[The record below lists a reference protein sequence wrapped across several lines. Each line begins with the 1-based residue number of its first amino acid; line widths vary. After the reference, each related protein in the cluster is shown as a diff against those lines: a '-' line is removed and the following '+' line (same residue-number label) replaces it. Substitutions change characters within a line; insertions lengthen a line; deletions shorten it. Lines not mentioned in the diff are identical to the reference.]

1 MLNLWSL
8 GGLTWKDL
16 LWRTARE
23 SWEDEVFGQAA
34 RLAFYHF
41 LGLFPFLL
49 LAVLVLMRFE
59 HSSARLLEALE
70 SSLRRVFPAS
80 SASVV
85 TGFVA
90 AVSSQANQ
98 EEIGFAAI
106 GSIWAAFNGTWAVI
120 AGLNSAYEVEDRR
133 SWWKITLITGGLTV
147 ALGLLGLTAL
157 GLLLFGA
164 RIGLRTEFGL
174 AWRILHWGVI
184 AALLLVAFALLYRFG
199 PDLEDMRFRWGTP
212 GAAIAVVLWISA
224 SLVFRAY
231 AERAASKYDLAYGSL
246 ANAALLMMW
255 FYVTGVA
262 ILIGGEV
269 NSEIEN
275 AAAQNG
281 HPDARRPGERRPS
294 GRPAQRAR
302 DRDNVG

>member
-1 MLNLWSL
+1 MLNLWSF

-70 SSLRRVFPAS
+70 SSLRRVFPAR
-80 SASVV
+80 SASVL

-90 AVSSQANQ
+90 AVSSQANRQ
-98 EEIGFAAI
+98 EIWFAAL

-120 AGLNSAYEVEDRR
+120 AGLNSAYEVEERR
-133 SWWKITLITGGLTV
+133 PWWKITLIAGGLTL
-147 ALGLLGLTAL
+147 ALGLLGFTAL
-157 GLLLFGA
+157 GLLFFGA
-164 RIGLRTEFGL
+164 RIGLRTEFGA
-174 AWRILHWGVI
+174 AWRILHWAVI
-184 AALLLVAFALLYRFG
+184 AALLLVAFAILYRFG
-199 PDLEDMRFRWGTP
+199 PDLENLRFRWSTP
-212 GAAIAVVLWISA
+212 GAAIAVVLWIST

-281 HPDARRPGERRPS
+281 HPDARRPGERRPG
-294 GRPAQRAR
+294 GRTPQR
-302 DRDNVG
+302 VEPPEH

>member
-8 GGLTWKDL
+8 GGLTWKEL
-16 LWRTARE
+16 LSRTARE

-59 HSSARLLEALE
+59 HSGARLLETLD

-80 SASVV
+80 AASIM
-85 TGFVA
+85 TGFLA
-90 AVSSQANQ
+90 QVSSQTNRQ
-98 EEIGFAAI
+98 EIWFAAL
-106 GSIWAAFNGTWAVI
+106 GSMWAAFNGTWAVI
-120 AGLNSAYEVEDRR
+120 AGLNCAYEVEERR
-133 SWWKITLITGGLTV
+133 SWWKITLIAGGLTV
-147 ALGLLGLTAL
+147 ALALLGFTAL
-157 GLLLFGA
+157 GLLFFGA
-164 RIGLRTEFGL
+164 RVGLRTEFGP
-174 AWRILHWGVI
+174 AWRILHWAVI

-199 PDLEDMRFRWGTP
+199 PDLENTRFRWSTP

-224 SLVFRAY
+224 SLAFRAY
-231 AERAASKYDLAYGSL
+231 AERAASKYDLTYGSL
-246 ANAALLMMW
+246 ANAALLMLW

-262 ILIGGEV
+262 ILIGAEV

-281 HPDARRPGERRPS
+281 HPDARRPGERRPG
-294 GRPAQRAR
+294 GRRE
-302 DRDNVG
+302 

>member
-8 GGLTWKDL
+8 GGLTWKQL

-59 HSSARLLEALE
+59 HSGGTLLETLA

-80 SASVV
+80 TASVV
-85 TGFVA
+85 TGFLTG
-90 AVSSQANQ
+90 VSSQTNGQ
-98 EEIGFAAI
+98 EIWFAAL
-106 GSIWAAFNGTWAVI
+106 GSIRAAFNGTWAVI
-120 AGLNSAYEVEDRR
+120 AGLNSAYEVEERR
-133 SWWKITLITGGLTV
+133 SWWKITLIAGGLTA
-147 ALGLLGLTAL
+147 ALGLLGFTAL
-157 GLLLFGA
+157 GLLFFGA
-164 RIGLRTEFGL
+164 RIGLRTEFGA
-174 AWRILHWGVI
+174 AWRILHWAVI
-184 AALLLVAFALLYRFG
+184 AVLLLVAFALLYRFG
-199 PDLEDMRFRWGTP
+199 PDLEDMRFRWSTP
-212 GAAIAVVLWISA
+212 GAAIAVILWIST
-224 SLVFRAY
+224 SLVFHAY
-231 AERAASKYDLAYGSL
+231 AERSASKYDLLYGSL
-246 ANAALLMMW
+246 ANAALLMLW

-281 HPDARRPGERRPS
+281 HPDARRPGERRPG
-294 GRPAQRAR
+294 GRRPQR
-302 DRDNVG
+302 VEPPEH

>member
-8 GGLTWKDL
+8 GGLTWKEL
-16 LWRTARE
+16 LSRTVRE

-59 HSSARLLEALE
+59 HSGGRLLETLD
-70 SSLRRVFPAS
+70 SSLRRVFPAN
-80 SASVV
+80 AATVV
-85 TGFVA
+85 TGFLSQ
-90 AVSSQANQ
+90 VSSQANRP
-98 EEIGFAAI
+98 EIGFAAL
-106 GSIWAAFNGTWAVI
+106 GSMWAAFNGTWAVI
-120 AGLNSAYEVEDRR
+120 AGLNSAYEVEERR
-133 SWWKITLITGGLTV
+133 SWWKITLLAGGLTV
-147 ALGLLGLTAL
+147 ALGLLGFTAL
-157 GLLLFGA
+157 GLLFFGA
-164 RIGLRTEFGL
+164 RIGLSTEFGA

-184 AALLLVAFALLYRFG
+184 AALLLVAFALLYRCG

-212 GAAIAVVLWISA
+212 GAAVAVVLWISA
-224 SLVFRAY
+224 SLVFRLY
-231 AERAASKYDLAYGSL
+231 AERAASNYHQTYGSL
-246 ANAALLMMW
+246 ADAALLMLW

-262 ILIGGEV
+262 ILIGAEV

-281 HPDARRPGERRPS
+281 HPDARRPGERRPG
-294 GRPAQRAR
+294 GRPAQRVEPP
-302 DRDNVG
+302 DH

>member
-1 MLNLWSL
+1 MEVNFAWTLR
-8 GGLTWKDL
+8 
-16 LWRTARE
+16 RTARE
-23 SWEDEVFGQAA
+23 SWKDEVFGQAA

-59 HSSARLLEALE
+59 HSGARLLETLD
-70 SSLRRVFPAS
+70 SSLRRVFPVSA
-80 SASVV
+80 ASVV
-85 TGFVA
+85 TGFLA
-90 AVSSQANQ
+90 QVSSRANR
-98 EEIGFAAI
+98 EEIGVAAL
-106 GSIWAAFNGTWAVI
+106 GSMWAAFNGTWAVM

-133 SWWKITLITGGLTV
+133 SWWKITLIAGGLTV
-147 ALGLLGLTAL
+147 ALGLLGFIAL

-164 RIGLRTEFGL
+164 RIGLMTEFGA
-174 AWRILHWGVI
+174 AWRILHWAVI
-184 AALLLVAFALLYRFG
+184 AVLLLVAFALLYRFG

-212 GAAIAVVLWISA
+212 GAAIAVFLWIST

-246 ANAALLMMW
+246 ASAALLMLW

-281 HPDARRPGERRPS
+281 HPDARRPGERRPG
-294 GRPAQRAR
+294 GRPAPRVEPP
-302 DRDNVG
+302 DH

>member
-1 MLNLWSL
+1 MLNLCSL
-8 GGLTWKDL
+8 GGLTCKDL

-41 LGLFPFLL
+41 LGLFPFLS

-59 HSSARLLEALE
+59 HSGGRLLEALE
-70 SSLRRVFPAS
+70 SSLQRVFPAS

-85 TGFVA
+85 TGFLA
-90 AVSSQANQ
+90 EVSSRTNRK
-98 EEIGFAAI
+98 EIGFAAL
-106 GSIWAAFNGTWAVI
+106 GSMWAAFNGTWAVI
-120 AGLNSAYEVEDRR
+120 SGLNSAYEVEERR
-133 SWWKITLITGGLTV
+133 SWWKITVIAGGLTV
-147 ALGLLGLTAL
+147 ALGLLGFTAL
-157 GLLLFGA
+157 GLLFFGA
-164 RIGLRTEFGL
+164 RIGLRTEFG
-174 AWRILHWGVI
+174 AGWRILHWAVI
-184 AALLLVAFALLYRFG
+184 AVLLLVAFELLYRFG
-199 PDLEDMRFRWGTP
+199 PDLEDLKFRWGTP

-231 AERAASKYDLAYGSL
+231 AEHAVSKYDLLYGSL
-246 ANAALLMMW
+246 ANAALLMLW

-281 HPDARRPGERRPS
+281 HPDARRPGERRPG
-294 GRPAQRAR
+294 GRPPPRVEQ
-302 DRDNVG
+302 

>member
-1 MLNLWSL
+1 MLNLWNL
-8 GGLTWKDL
+8 GGLTWKEL

-49 LAVLVLMRFE
+49 LAVWVLMKFE
-59 HSSARLLEALE
+59 HSGGRLLETLG
-70 SSLRRVFPAS
+70 SSLQGVFPAGA
-80 SASVV
+80 ASVV
-85 TGFVA
+85 TGFLSDVTT
-90 AVSSQANQ
+90 QANR
-98 EEIGFAAI
+98 EEVGFAAL

-120 AGLNSAYEVEDRR
+120 AGLNSAYEVEERR
-133 SWWKITLITGGLTV
+133 SLWKVTLIAGGLTV
-147 ALGLLGLTAL
+147 ALALLGFTAL
-157 GLLLFGA
+157 GLLFFGA
-164 RIGLRTEFGL
+164 HIGLRAEFGA
-174 AWRILHWGVI
+174 AWRIVHWAVI
-184 AALLLVAFALLYRFG
+184 AGLLLLAFALLYRFG
-199 PDLEDMRFRWGTP
+199 PDLEDARFRWNTP

-224 SLVFRAY
+224 SLAFRAY
-231 AERAASKYDLAYGSL
+231 AERSASKYDPLYGSL
-246 ANAALLMMW
+246 ANTALLMLW

-281 HPDARRPGERRPS
+281 HPDARRPGERRPG
-294 GRPAQRAR
+294 GRGPQR
-302 DRDNVG
+302 VEPPEH